1 MSESDTKPE
10 FKIHWQASFDMK
22 IREGTV
28 MLLRELG
35 RSHYDSRCK
44 AAASKGFMVGWERLS
59 DSGFPIGTTFHE
71 LDIALKICEAA
82 DHMLIGRP
90 HDALLIQQ
98 FQEATYAILRE
109 ANLRYLQIHEEG

>member
-10 FKIHWQASFDMK
+10 FKINWQPTFDMK

-28 MLLRELG
+28 LLLRELG

-44 AAASKGFMVGWERLS
+44 DAANKGFLAGWERLS
-59 DSGFPIGTTFHE
+59 DSEFTVGTTFRE
-71 LDIALKICEAA
+71 LDIALKICETAQ
-82 DHMLIGRP
+82 HMLIGRP
-90 HDALLIQQ
+90 HDMHLIQQ